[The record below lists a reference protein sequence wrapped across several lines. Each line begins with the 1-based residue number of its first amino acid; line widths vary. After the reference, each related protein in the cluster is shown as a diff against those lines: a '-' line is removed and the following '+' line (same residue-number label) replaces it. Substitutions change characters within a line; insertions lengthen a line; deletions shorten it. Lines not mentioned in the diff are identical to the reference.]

1 MNRPARGFTLLET
14 LVALSIIGL
23 ALVSA
28 MRAVGQTAIAAA
40 NLREHAVATWVAEN
54 RLAEI
59 RAIGEWPAI
68 GEHAGSS
75 EMAGQTYP
83 WVMKV
88 SGTPNP
94 LFRRVDVEV
103 RESASGRVIS
113 RLSGFAVQPLR

>member
-1 MNRPARGFTLLET
+1 MNRPTHGFTLLET

-28 MRAVGQTAIAAA
+28 MRAVGSTASAAA
-40 NLREHAVATWVAEN
+40 SLREHTLATWVAEN

-59 RAIGEWPAI
+59 RALGLWPSIGENT
-68 GEHAGSS
+68 GSS
-75 EMAGQTYP
+75 EMGGKTYA
-83 WVMKV
+83 WVQRV

-103 RESASGRVIS
+103 RESESGRVIS
-113 RLSGFAVQPLR
+113 RLSGFAVKPLR

>member
-28 MRAVGQTAIAAA
+28 MRAVGQTALAATS
-40 NLREHAVATWVAEN
+40 LREHAVATWVAQN

-59 RAIGEWPAI
+59 RAIGAWPAI
-68 GEHAGSS
+68 GENAGSS

-83 WVMKV
+83 WVTKV
-88 SGTPNP
+88 SSTPNP

-103 RESASGRVIS
+103 RERESGRVIS